1 MVNHTYEHENNAHGP
16 LGSWVILMFGML
28 IGWLIG
34 GLTGALAMLLL
45 APQSGKKTRAK
56 VQQKSSELREQT
68 TEAVEDALKQAGV
81 KASQIGA
88 DVHEQAETLEQ
99 RGQDVIDEQRDN
111 LSKTLKRWGKA
122 VHT

>member
-1 MVNHTYEHENNAHGP
+1 MDDHGQEHENDINQFWGFIAG
-16 LGSWVILMFGML
+16 LLM
-28 IGWLIG
+28 G
-34 GLTGALAMLLL
+34 GIAGALVMLLL

-68 TEAVEDALKQAGV
+68 TEVVEDALKQAGV

-99 RGQDVIDEQRDN
+99 RGQDVIDEQRN
-111 LSKTLKRWGKA
+111 HLGKTLKRWGKA